1 MKVPDLKSL
10 DATAAKLQASLAAI
24 VESSDDAIVGKTLDG
39 IITSWNRSAERIF
52 GYTAD
57 EAIGQHISLIIPPER
72 EDEEA
77 LIIGKVRAGD
87 RLEHFETVRR
97 RKDGSAV
104 DISLTVS
111 PIKHEDGTVIGASK
125 VARDI
130 GLAKQAERT
139 SAYLAAIVD
148 SSDDAIVAKDLN
160 GIITSWNAAAER
172 MFGYPAPE
180 AVGRQ
185 ITLIIPPDLI
195 EEEYGIISRVKA
207 GEKVDHFETV
217 RMTRSGE
224 RIDVSLT
231 ISPIRDSLGRIVG
244 ASKIARDVTQQ
255 MRTEELLRLSTR
267 AAEIGFWDVDH
278 LSGVMFWD
286 ERCKALFG
294 IAPDVAVTLDDFYSG
309 LHPDDLAATAAAYAA
324 ARDPAVRAFYDVEY
338 RTLGRDGVMRWVAA
352 KGRGL
357 FDNNGTCV
365 RSLGTT
371 IDITAKK
378 QAEMRLKD
386 LNEQLERLVEERTN
400 ALNRVWQHSRD
411 LFVVLGA
418 DGVIHSVSP
427 AVIAILGRH
436 PDKVVGRNLHDYI
449 WAGDVEKAQ
458 GAVIAAVGGADL
470 TDYETRL
477 VHADGTPRWI
487 SWRTSKEGAFAYA
500 YGRDITAEKEQAEAL
515 RHAED
520 ALRQSQ
526 KMEAVGQ
533 LTGGIAHDFNN
544 MLAVTMGSLELLNRR
559 IGPEDPRAK
568 RYIEAATDGA
578 KRAANLTQRLLAFSR
593 QQPLRPETLNVNRLV
608 GGMSDLL
615 RHSIGAEIR
624 LETVLAGGLWAVDV
638 DPNQLESVVLNLGV
652 NARDAMPG
660 GGRLTIETQNM
671 RLDSHYAKAHL
682 GMPAGQYMLIAITD
696 TGTGMTPDVA
706 ARAFDPF
713 FTTKDVGKGTGLG
726 LSQVYGFVKQSG
738 GHVKIYSELGQGT
751 TIKIYLP
758 RSTSSEDV
766 TQQSPFNADAFVSE
780 QSETI
785 LVVDDEPAVRQF
797 SADAL
802 GELGYR
808 VLEAS
813 NAVAALKMLEGH
825 PEIALLFTDIVMPDT
840 NGRQLADQ
848 ARGARPGLKVLY
860 TTGYTRNAVVHNGVV
875 DEGVELIGKPF
886 TIEQLAAKVRDML
899 DMVAEA

>member
-1 MKVPDLKSL
+1 MNVVDLRSL

-39 IITSWNRSAERIF
+39 VITSWNRSAERIF

-57 EAIGQHISLIIPPER
+57 EAIGRHISLIIPAER

-77 LIIGKVRAGD
+77 LIIGKVRGGE

-97 RKDGSAV
+97 HKDGHDV

-111 PIKHEDGTVIGASK
+111 PIKDEDGTVIGASK

-130 GLAKQAERT
+130 GLTKHAERT

-160 GIITSWNAAAER
+160 SIITAWNAAAER
-172 MFGYPAPE
+172 MFGYPAAE
-180 AVGRQ
+180 AVGKP
-185 ITLIIPPDLI
+185 ITLIIPPDLF
-195 EEEYGIISRVKA
+195 EEEHGIISRVKA

-224 RIDVSLT
+224 LINVSLT

-244 ASKIARDVTQQ
+244 ASKVARDVTQQ
-255 MRTEELLRLSTR
+255 MRTEELLRLSTS
-267 AAEIGFWDVDH
+267 AAEIGLWNVDH

-286 ERCKALFG
+286 DRCKAMFG
-294 IAPDVAVTLDDFYSG
+294 IAPDVPVTLDDFYG
-309 LHPDDLAATAAAYAA
+309 GVHPDDLEATTAAYAA
-324 ARDPAVRAFYDVEY
+324 ARDPQVRAFYDVEY
-338 RTLGRDGVMRWVAA
+338 RTLGRDGVTRWVAA
-352 KGRGL
+352 KGRAL
-357 FDNNGTCV
+357 FDKSGTCV

-371 IDITAKK
+371 IDITEKK
-378 QAEMRLKD
+378 KAETRLQE
-386 LNEQLERLVEERTN
+386 LNEHLERLVEERTN

-411 LFVVLGA
+411 LFVVLDGH
-418 DGVIHSVSP
+418 GVIHSISP
-427 AVIAILGRH
+427 AAIAILGRS
-436 PDKVVGRNLHDYI
+436 PDEAVGRNLQDYVFPD
-449 WAGDVEKAQ
+449 DVEKAQ
-458 GAVIAAVGGADL
+458 AVVIAAMGGADL
-470 TDYETRL
+470 TDFETCL
-477 VHADGTPRWI
+477 IHADGTPRWI
-487 SWRTSKEGAFAYA
+487 SWRTSKEGAYAYA
-500 YGRDITAEKEQAEAL
+500 YGRDVTAEKEQAEAL

-568 RYIEAATDGA
+568 RYIEAAVDGA
-578 KRAANLTQRLLAFSR
+578 KRAASLTQRLLAFSR

-608 GGMSDLL
+608 AGMSDLL
-615 RHSIGAEIR
+615 RHSIGADIR

-652 NARDAMPG
+652 NARDAMPD

-682 GMPAGQYMLIAITD
+682 GVPAGQYVLIAVSD
-696 TGTGMTPDVA
+696 SGTGMAPEVVS
-706 ARAFDPF
+706 RAFDPF
-713 FTTKDVGKGTGLG
+713 FTTKAVGKGTGLG

-738 GHVKIYSELGQGT
+738 GHIKIYSEPGQGT

-758 RSTSSEDV
+758 RSAGAEDAMQHS
-766 TQQSPFNADAFVSE
+766 TFDADAYISE
-780 QSETI
+780 QNETI

-808 VLEAS
+808 VLEAG

-848 ARGARPGLKVLY
+848 ARGTRPGLKVLY
-860 TTGYTRNAVVHNGVV
+860 TTGYTRNAVVHNGIV

-886 TIEQLAAKVRDML
+886 TIDELAAKVRDML
-899 DMVAEA
+899 DLVS